1 MAELLRETNPEQRGR
16 TLRNLKARKHQLEA
30 QVRHLADEAAGLK
43 DIDSVLG
50 LVSAQL
56 NLSCELLHTAAENA
70 GTPEAEKARAEAQN
84 EARTAI
90 RRFEELCAV
99 DLSPDQEDAVRRAP
113 GYAEVRQGFERLL
126 LAGGAILLEER
137 AEDSRRDWKVARAL
151 SGAVRKYL
159 DPDDR
164 YQPLFRSEKLPGCLR
179 SLAGLLFFVL
189 APEKQ
194 AEPPLG
200 IEEAE
205 EQTCCSARMTLPL
218 SQAVHYLERELLP
231 ALRAELA
238 GRPGDA
244 QLQAQLAAAAEK
256 LAQYRDLNQ
265 SPRARPLLP
274 EKGFFTRGLTG
285 WTAEGEML
293 ITLAFPVRFRSG
305 TNVSRMQE
313 LVLGELVRR
322 LAGKGV
328 CPALDARYSYLK
340 SLESGRQ
347 GSSRLPGFRLHTPRA
362 LAELKIVYPYL
373 GSLQDR
379 RNFGRCLELVRRAGR
394 RAPRQLLGLLIQKT
408 PLTGGPALEH
418 RPPRE
423 SAP

>member
-1 MAELLRETNPEQRGR
+1 VAEFPGEVIPEGRGR
-16 TLRNLKARKHQLEA
+16 ALRTLKARKNRLEA

-43 DIDSVLG
+43 DIDSVLA
-50 LVSAQL
+50 LVSAHL
-56 NLSCELLHTAAENA
+56 DLSCELLHAAAENA
-70 GTPEAEKARAEAQN
+70 GSPEEEKTRAEAQN

-99 DLSPDQEDAVRRAP
+99 DLSPDQKDAVRRAQ
-113 GYAEVRQGFERLL
+113 GYAEVRRGFETLL
-126 LAGGAILLEER
+126 LAGGAILLEEQV
-137 AEDSRRDWKVARAL
+137 EDSRRDWKVARAL

-159 DPDDR
+159 APDDR
-164 YQPLFRSEKLPGCLR
+164 YQPLFRSEKLPGWLR
-179 SLAGLLFFVL
+179 SLVGLLFFVL

-200 IEEAE
+200 IEEEE

-218 SQAVHYLERELLP
+218 SQAVHYLEKELVP
-231 ALRAELA
+231 ALREELA
-238 GRPGDA
+238 GRPGDTR
-244 QLQAQLAAAAEK
+244 LQAQLAAAAEK
-256 LAQYRDLNQ
+256 LAQYRDLRQ

-305 TNVSRMQE
+305 TNVSRMQD
-313 LVLGELVRR
+313 LVLGEFVRR

-328 CPALDARYSYLK
+328 CPALDARYRYLK
-340 SLESGRQ
+340 SMESGRR

-362 LAELKIVYPYL
+362 LAELKAVYPYL
-373 GSLQDR
+373 GSLRDR
-379 RNFGRCLELVRRAGR
+379 RNFGHCLELVRRTGR
-394 RAPRQLLGLLIQKT
+394 RAPRQLLGLLQKQAS
-408 PLTGGPALEH
+408 LSAGAALEP